1 MGGPLAPTPK
11 DMSGIPRPL
20 EALAAAAGLALAAP
34 LIAAAAL
41 AVRATSRGPALFKQ
55 VRVGRG
61 GRPFTLYKLRTMRP
75 AAGGAQFT
83 ARDDDRITPVGRFL
97 RRTKLDELP
106 ELWNILR
113 GDMSFVGPRP
123 EVPRY
128 VDLENPLWRGALS
141 ARPGLTD
148 PVTLRLR
155 NEEELLSAVGGD
167 RDEFYRQ
174 VLQPFKLRGYVE
186 YLERRSFLADLGV
199 LWMTA
204 VAVLFPEK
212 APPPAFGEL
221 AAAADRPA
229 QGGQAAA

>member
-1 MGGPLAPTPK
+1 M
-11 DMSGIPRPL
+11 
-20 EALAAAAGLALAAP
+20 AAAAGLALTTP
-34 LIAAAAL
+34 VIAAAAL
-41 AVRATSRGPALFKQ
+41 AVKVTSRGSALFKQ
-55 VRVGRG
+55 VRVGKG
-61 GRPFTLYKLRTMRP
+61 GRPFTVYKLRTMRS

-83 ARDDDRITPVGRFL
+83 SRDDDRITPVGKFL

-123 EVPRY
+123 EVPKY
-128 VDLENPLWRGALS
+128 VDLEDPLWRSALN

-148 PVTLRLR
+148 PVTLQLR
-155 NEEELLSAVGGD
+155 NEEDLLSAVGGD

-204 VAVLFPEK
+204 VAVFFPEK
-212 APPPAFGEL
+212 APPPAVNEL
-221 AAAADRPA
+221 LSAADPPVPR
-229 QGGQAAA
+229 GQAST